1 MVLDSGNGVVLV
13 VASFLCG
20 QGEKFGITDV
30 IHLTSTFRFFF
41 RRQLIFHRH
50 NCTMTTLRS
59 MIMRSSLLFFWMAL
73 VGILCPSLA
82 FAPSLPASSSIRN
95 QHVAL
100 AAAASDPTSSTSSSS
115 SSISLTPVEQGVYEF
130 FEKLHQSQHAF
141 RIVVVGSAGGILETT
156 APLGPVFKTS
166 QSPKSG
172 KVLLTMATEDQSFEF
187 HVTLSQVAQ
196 LAIVERP
203 SPDGAR
209 TIRVI
214 RVLTDQGASV
224 CSLILGDD
232 SDDAAAFFETLQ
244 QEYGPSYEFAKAE
257 K

>member
-50 NCTMTTLRS
+50 NCTMTTLRT
-59 MIMRSSLLFFWMAL
+59 MMMRPSFLFLWSAI
-73 VGILCPSLA
+73 VGILCPFSSLA
-82 FAPSLPASSSIRN
+82 FSSSLPASSSTRN
-95 QHVAL
+95 HVAL
-100 AAAASDPTSSTSSSS
+100 VAAASDPTSSTSSI
-115 SSISLTPVEQGVYEF
+115 SISLTPAEQGVYEF
-130 FEKLHQSQHAF
+130 FKKLHQSQHAF
-141 RIVVVGSAGGILETT
+141 RIVVVGGAGGILETT
-156 APLGPVFKTS
+156 SPLGPVFKTS